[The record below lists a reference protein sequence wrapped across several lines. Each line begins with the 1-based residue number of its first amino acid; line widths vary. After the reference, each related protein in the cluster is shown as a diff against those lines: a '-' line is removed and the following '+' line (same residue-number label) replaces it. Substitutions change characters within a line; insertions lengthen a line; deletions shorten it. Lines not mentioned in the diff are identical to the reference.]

1 MKARILVVDDTRIW
15 RNSMKRA
22 LQHKYEVDT
31 AASYQEAL
39 TLLRSAPPYQVVV
52 TDIGLS
58 GDETNTDGI
67 DLLLDVKALS
77 PTTMTIAVSDRPAT
91 VNKESFAQK
100 YQAITYLEREILS
113 KERETFVAWVD
124 QGVMLSRQ
132 AKDEQNPAGPQS

>member
-39 TLLRSAPPYQVVV
+39 TLLRSAPIPGRRHRHRL
-52 TDIGLS
+52 IRRRNKHRRHRPAARRESPL
-58 GDETNTDGI
+58 
-67 DLLLDVKALS
+67 
-77 PTTMTIAVSDRPAT
+77 PTTMTIAVSGRPAT